1 MHNSKKKLQQSDASS
16 QEPQIRI
23 RELEEKS
30 LTHKLVL
37 IKENMIFTT
46 TKNVLQKKAVKV
58 IDEHSKNNFCTK

>member
-46 TKNVLQKKAVKV
+46 TKNVLQK
-58 IDEHSKNNFCTK
+58 